1 MAKLYFRYGCMNSG
15 KTVDLL
21 KTYNNYQELG
31 RNALIISP
39 SIDTRSG
46 LAKVKA
52 RIKGLEAD
60 AIPVG
65 PEDSIFKVLADHGYF
80 LRLEDFN
87 HATAKDFVSTYNKFH
102 SEPVAV
108 VLVDEAQFF
117 TRKQVEEMSEIV
129 DSSEIPVMAYGL
141 KNSFKGTLFEG
152 SVALLELA
160 DTIEEVVTMCTFCE
174 RKATMHLLKQGD
186 EYMTEGDTIHV
197 GDTEYLSVCRKHYF
211 EKLGEDS
218 RDTYSE
224 SVAL

>member
-31 RNALIISP
+31 RTALIISP

-52 RIKGLEAD
+52 RIAGLEAD
-60 AIPVG
+60 AIPIS
-65 PEDSIFKVLADHGYF
+65 PSDSIFQVLADHSYF

-87 HATAKDFVSTYNKFH
+87 NAASKDFEGTYDKFH
-102 SEPVAV
+102 MEPVSV

-129 DSSEIPVMAYGL
+129 DNCEIPVLAYGL

-152 SVALLELA
+152 SAALLELA

-186 EYMTEGDTIHV
+186 TYRTEGDDVFI

-211 EKLGEDS
+211 EKLGLDS
-218 RDTYSE
+218 RDAYSE
-224 SVAL
+224 RLS

>member
-1 MAKLYFRYGCMNSG
+1 MNSG

-31 RNALIISP
+31 RTALIISP

-52 RIKGLEAD
+52 RIAGLEAD
-60 AIPVG
+60 AIPIS
-65 PEDSIFKVLADHGYF
+65 PSDSIFKVLADHSYF

-87 HATAKDFVSTYNKFH
+87 NAASKDFAGTYDKLH
-102 SEPVAV
+102 MEPVSV

-129 DSSEIPVMAYGL
+129 DNCEIPVLAYGL

-152 SVALLELA
+152 SAALLELA

-174 RKATMHLLKQGD
+174 RKATMHLLKQGNT
-186 EYMTEGDTIHV
+186 YRTEGDDVFI

-211 EKLGEDS
+211 EKLGLDS
-218 RDTYSE
+218 RDAYSE
-224 SVAL
+224 RLS

>member
-31 RNALIISP
+31 RNALILTP

-60 AIPVG
+60 AIPIA
-65 PEDSIFKVLADHGYF
+65 PEDSIFSVLAEYGYY
-80 LRLEDFN
+80 LRVEDFDY
-87 HATAKDFVSTYNKFH
+87 AEAEDKIKTYQDLH
-102 SEPVAV
+102 SEPVAAI
-108 VLVDEAQFF
+108 LVDEAQFF
-117 TRKQVEEMSEIV
+117 TRNQVEEMSEIV
-129 DSSEIPVMAYGL
+129 DSADIPVMAYGL

-152 SVALLELA
+152 SAALLELA
-160 DTIEEVVTMCTFCE
+160 DTIEEIVTMCTFCE

-186 EYMTEGDTIHV
+186 TYKTTGSDVYI

-218 RDTYSE
+218 RDAYAE
-224 SVAL
+224 STVL

>member
-31 RNALIISP
+31 RTALIISP

-52 RIKGLEAD
+52 RIAGLEAD
-60 AIPVG
+60 AIPIS
-65 PEDSIFKVLADHGYF
+65 PSDSIFKVLADHSYF

-87 HATAKDFVSTYNKFH
+87 NAASKDFAGTYDKLH
-102 SEPVAV
+102 MEPVSV

-129 DSSEIPVMAYGL
+129 DNCEIPVLAYGL

-152 SVALLELA
+152 SAALLELA

-174 RKATMHLLKQGD
+174 RKATMHLLKQGNT
-186 EYMTEGDTIHV
+186 YRTEGDDVFI

-211 EKLGEDS
+211 EKLGLDS
-218 RDTYSE
+218 RDAYSE
-224 SVAL
+224 RLS